1 MRATRKITISMPADM
16 AKEVK
21 RLAKRENITMSG
33 LFREAFRRYQPA
45 RKPVDDP
52 EAIRRVMKVVE
63 DAKRNPMHPDTL
75 AAELRKV
82 RADFAAAANKTKMRE
97 RDIVGVIHGLRARG
111 RAS

>member
-16 AKEVK
+16 AKDVK
-21 RLAKRENITMSG
+21 RLAKRENITMSA
-33 LFREAFRRYQPA
+33 LLRDALRQYRTAAQPVNDPKLNEQI
-45 RKPVDDP
+45 RK
-52 EAIRRVMKVVE
+52 IVE

-82 RADFAAAANKTKMRE
+82 RADFAAAANKTKMRQ